1 MDSNVEEVMESIL
14 KEEEIELNR
23 RLERKYSKTV
33 TKEILGWYES

>member
-1 MDSNVEEVMESIL
+1 MDSNVEEAMESVL

-33 TKEILGWYES
+33 TKEILRLYDP